1 MKKEYIRPEMQVL
14 HITPCTI
21 LAASELEEGTRED
34 KDMIQKEQDGWY
46 YGE

>member
-1 MKKEYIRPEMQVL
+1 MQVL

>member
-14 HITPCTI
+14 HITPYNI
-21 LAASELEEGTRED
+21 LAASELEEGRSDDDNKPQLE
-34 KDMIQKEQDGWY
+34 EGWY